1 MWLKTQERER
11 VTFEGASFSRVK
23 AGPTSFGMAGR
34 SVLTFLVLDGMVI
47 GYPMARGG
55 LLAEVGF
62 DVPGTPFLI
71 GYTAVAVAFTVF
83 LLIRIWRRGRI
94 A

>member
-23 AGPTSFGMAGR
+23 AGPTSFGIVGR
-34 SVLTFLVLDGMVI
+34 SVLTFLVLAGMVI

-71 GYTAVAVAFTVF
+71 GYTVAVAFTVF
-83 LLIRIWRRGRI
+83 LLIRIWRRARI